1 MIRINLLPHREEKR
15 KAQQI
20 RFFVVAGVSAA
31 TALFVVAVGYS
42 LLEQRIASQ
51 EGRNTYLKT
60 EIDRLDKQIAEIEV
74 LRTKRKDLLD
84 RKQVVERLQANR
96 GEMVRMLD
104 QLTRQTPE
112 GIYLLSLKNGAALT
126 GANIPAAKD
135 STIRL
140 VGRSLSNARI
150 STLMRSL
157 NDSPAFEMPTL
168 VEIKAVKTGDQRLSE
183 FIMDV
188 PLTRTVEDKG
198 EAGKTGKATAPAV
211 AKK

>member
-20 RFFVVAGVSAA
+20 RFFVVAGISAA

-42 LLEQRIASQ
+42 VLEQRIASQ
-51 EGRNTYLKT
+51 EGRNSYLKT
-60 EIDRLDKQIAEIEV
+60 EIDKLDKQIAEIEV

-112 GIYLLSLKNGAALT
+112 GIYLLSLKNGAAL
-126 GANIPAAKD
+126 GGGGKEA
-135 STIRL
+135 TIRL

-150 STLMRSL
+150 STFMRSL
-157 NDSPAFEMPTL
+157 NDSPAFDMPTL
-168 VEIKAVKTGDQRLSE
+168 VEIKAVKAGDQRLSE

-198 EAGKTGKATAPAV
+198 EADKTGKAAANPAA

>member
-20 RFFVVAGVSAA
+20 RFYVVAGVSAA
-31 TALFVVAVGYS
+31 AALFIVAIGYS
-42 LLEQRIASQ
+42 VLEQRISSQ
-51 EGRNTYLKT
+51 EGRNTYLKA
-60 EIDRLDKQIAEIEV
+60 EIDRLDKQISEIEV

-112 GIYLLSLKNGAALT
+112 GIYLLSLKNGASLP
-126 GANIPAAKD
+126 GGGGPAKD

-150 STLMRSL
+150 STFMRSL
-157 NDSPAFEMPTL
+157 NDSPAFDMPTL
-168 VEIKAVKTGDQRLSE
+168 LEIKAVKAGDQRLSE

-188 PLTRTVEDKG
+188 PLTRVEEKNDG
-198 EAGKTGKATAPAV
+198 AGKAAASPATSAE
-211 AKK
+211 KK